1 MLLAATVSVSGC
13 SAVMPG
19 TSCAGFRP
27 ILPSKAD
34 VFTDGTADQINAHNL
49 IGERL
54 GCWKPPRA

>member
-1 MLLAATVSVSGC
+1 
-13 SAVMPG
+13 MPG